1 MVASNNALGG
11 PLVLVILD
19 GFGERPPA
27 EDNAITRAK
36 TPRYSAL
43 RARYPHTTIGTSG
56 PDVGLP
62 VGQMGNSEV
71 GHLNFGA
78 GRIAQMDISRI
89 DCAVADGT
97 LVKNAVIRTAI
108 DAAKKNGGRVHL
120 LGLVSNGGVHSSL
133 DHLLA
138 LIDGIAAESV
148 PIVVH
153 AFLDGRDTSPKSAH
167 RFLETLNAHLE
178 SKRLGDQPIGRVG
191 TICGRYFAMDRDQRW
206 DRVERAYRAIVS
218 GEGRKGA
225 IDDPH
230 FHTAMAAL
238 ADAYALG
245 QNDEFVEPRIVY
257 GYDGTKP
264 GDSAIFF
271 NFRPDRAREI
281 TEALTASAF
290 DGFDRAA
297 NGSKTQPFH
306 PYVCMTEYDAS
317 LKLPVAFTKP
327 KYEGTFPEQIA
338 QAGMRQL
345 RCAETE
351 KYAHVTYFFNG
362 GVEAKFPGEDRV
374 LVPSPKGVAT
384 YDLQPEMSAQGVA
397 DAVVSGLA
405 HGNYDF
411 ILVNFANPDM
421 VGHTGVLPAAI
432 SAIETIDVAIGRVV
446 DAALAQKGTVL
457 ITADHGNCEQMFD
470 PETGGPHTAHTLNR
484 VPFLYVREGHERAR
498 LKDAGRIA
506 DVAPTM
512 LRLLGLAQPKE
523 MTGHVLIDE

>member
-1 MVASNNALGG
+1 MVASKNALGG

-27 EDNAITRAK
+27 DDNAITRAR
-36 TPRYSAL
+36 TPRYTEL
-43 RARYPHTTIGTSG
+43 RARYVHGTIGTSG

-62 VGQMGNSEV
+62 PGQMGNSEV

-89 DCAVADGT
+89 DCAVVDGT
-97 LVKNAVIRTAI
+97 LVSNPVIRSAI
-108 DAAKKNGGRVHL
+108 DGAKKNGGRVHL

-133 DHLLA
+133 DHALA

-153 AFLDGRDTSPKSAH
+153 AFLDGRDTPPKSAH
-167 RFLETLNAHLE
+167 RFLEKLNAHLE

-191 TICGRYFAMDRDQRW
+191 TICGRYFAMDRDKRW
-206 DRVERAYRAIVS
+206 DRVEKAYRAIVS

-225 IDDPH
+225 IDDPS

-257 GYDGTKP
+257 GYDGAKP
-264 GDSAIFF
+264 GDTAIFF

-281 TEALTASAF
+281 SEALTQDSF
-290 DGFDRAA
+290 DGFAR
-297 NGSKTQPFH
+297 GEKIKPFA
-306 PYVCMTEYDAS
+306 PFVCMTEYDAR

-327 KYEGTFPEQIA
+327 KFEGTFPEQIA
-338 QAGMRQL
+338 AAGMRQL

-362 GVEAKFPGEDRV
+362 GVEATFPGEDRV
-374 LVPSPKGVAT
+374 LIPSPKGVAT
-384 YDLQPEMSAQGVA
+384 YDLAPEMSAAGVA
-397 DAVVSGLA
+397 DAVVKGLA
-405 HGNYDF
+405 EGNYDF
-411 ILVNFANPDM
+411 VLVNFANPDM

-446 DAALAQKGTVL
+446 DATLAQNGALL
-457 ITADHGNCEQMFD
+457 ITADHGNCEQMVD

-484 VPFLYVREGHERAR
+484 VPFLYIREGHEKAK
-498 LKDAGRIA
+498 LKEGGRIA

-512 LRLLGLAQPKE
+512 LRLLGLPQPKE
-523 MTGHVLIDE
+523 MTGHSLLSE